1 MNEMSVS
8 TVRILTTC
16 RGRVRPGD
24 QIWLAEDGFEK
35 EGKRLRKERILIR
48 EGLLSKTTISR
59 RVKKSKAKSL

>member
-16 RGRVRPGD
+16 RGRERPGD

-35 EGKRLRKERILIR
+35 EGKRLRK
-48 EGLLSKTTISR
+48 LSKTTISR